1 MPVIQVEHL
10 HKRYGGTVAVDDV
23 SLEVHRGEI
32 FGVLGRNGAGK
43 TTTVEIV
50 GGLREADSGTVRVL
64 GLDPVRDRGRL
75 REVVGLQLQESQL
88 QPKLGVRE
96 ALDLYAS
103 FYPDPADPAQLLDE
117 LGLTDRAD
125 ARFDQLSGGQ
135 KQRLSVALALVGNPQ
150 VAILDELTTGL
161 DPHARRDTW
170 EVVERIRDRGVTIVL
185 VTHLME
191 EAERLCDRIALIDAG
206 RVVATGTPAEL
217 VARATAE
224 QVLRFRPSAP
234 VPVGLLETDRHR
246 HARRRRHDR
255 GPRPG
260 QRRAG
265 RARRAGPAR
274 HPPREPAPRA
284 ELAGGRL
291 RRTHQPPMGGLTMS
305 STSPPGPHPPH
316 RRRVP
321 AVPAGAV
328 RRVLR
333 GPVPRRPAHRARPGD
348 ALGGPAVRRHRP
360 GPVAGQRHHRLR
372 ADRPGARG
380 RDGRAVHLPDD
391 HRQLPR
397 PRRAQAAVHHPG
409 AAVAPPGRPGAGEPR
424 RAAGRGGAHV
434 RARRRRGRRGR
445 ARRPAGPAR
454 SRSC

>member
-1 MPVIQVEHL
+1 M
-10 HKRYGGTVAVDDV
+10 
-23 SLEVHRGEI
+23 
-32 FGVLGRNGAGK
+32 
-43 TTTVEIV
+43 
-50 GGLREADSGTVRVL
+50 
-64 GLDPVRDRGRL
+64 
-75 REVVGLQLQESQL
+75 VGLQLQESQL

-125 ARFDQLSGGQ
+125 ARFEQLSGGQ

-234 VPVGLLETDRHR
+234 VPVGLLEQRRHR
-246 HARRRRHDR
+246 HARRRRHHR

-284 ELAGGRL
+284 ELARGRV
-291 RRTHQPPMGGLTMS
+291 RRTHQPP
-305 STSPPGPHPPH
+305 
-316 RRRVP
+316 VE
-321 AVPAGAV
+321 V
-328 RRVLR
+328 
-333 GPVPRRPAHRARPGD
+333 
-348 ALGGPAVRRHRP
+348 
-360 GPVAGQRHHRLR
+360 
-372 ADRPGARG
+372 
-380 RDGRAVHLPDD
+380 
-391 HRQLPR
+391 
-397 PRRAQAAVHHPG
+397 
-409 AAVAPPGRPGAGEPR
+409 
-424 RAAGRGGAHV
+424 
-434 RARRRRGRRGR
+434 
-445 ARRPAGPAR
+445 
-454 SRSC
+454 